1 MTTTR
6 RRAAGTVL
14 GVTLHTAAC
23 SEGGSLSIS
32 NESSHLV
39 TVQLGDEE
47 TEIWS
52 GGGAVLHD
60 YGCSP
65 GDVAVISASASG
77 DSTMLEG
84 PVCSDQ
90 QIVVDRAGHVTVA
103 PEATDG

>member
-14 GVTLHTAAC
+14 GVTLLTAAC

-65 GDVAVISASASG
+65 GDVVVVSASG
-77 DSTMLEG
+77 ETATLDG

-90 QIVVDRAGHVTVA
+90 QIVIDRAGDVKVA
-103 PEATDG
+103 PAETAG